1 MHESNKLGMLQ
12 TQKKNIRC
20 VKNNKNNFINFMRD
34 KFTMSI
40 RCGKLTISFCKK
52 LVSCTKYL
60 QLLKI

>member
-12 TQKKNIRC
+12 TQKKNT
-20 VKNNKNNFINFMRD
+20 KNNKNNFINFIRD